1 MNTILSK
8 KKKARNTNQKWNKS
22 DLKIKQK
29 KLMKNNTQNN
39 QKENMNKN

>member
-1 MNTILSK
+1 MNTIISK
-8 KKKARNTNQKWNKS
+8 KKKVKNTNQKWNKS

-39 QKENMNKN
+39 QKEKKKKN